1 MPQKHKAKANWYS
14 IKAAVNDNPVEV
26 LIYDEIGMWGI
37 TAEDFVSDLNAIDAT
52 SITLRINS
60 PGGSVFEGMA
70 IYNAIRRH
78 KATITTQVDGLAAS
92 MGSIIALAGDNI
104 QMSENAYYM
113 IHNPWGGVYGESTDL
128 RKYADRL
135 DEMKEQMIN
144 IYEAK
149 STLSREEIA
158 AAMDAETWY
167 TGTTALESGFVDTLT
182 ETLDAAACYH
192 GTNAVAHFTKSP
204 ITINQAPAPEDTPQP
219 QRFTH
224 LIAAKHDL
232 LRLQDDI

>member
-1 MPQKHKAKANWYS
+1 MPIKAKNKASWYS
-14 IKAAVNDNPVEV
+14 IKAAANDSPVEI
-26 LIYDEIGMWGI
+26 LIYDEIGYWGV
-37 TAEDFVSDLNAIDAT
+37 TAEQFVSDLNAIDAE

-70 IYNAIRRH
+70 IYNALRRH
-78 KATITTQVDGLAAS
+78 KARVTTQIDGLAAS
-92 MGSIIALAGDNI
+92 MGSIIALAGDTV

-113 IHNPWGGVYGESTDL
+113 IHNPWGGVYGEAADL

-135 DEMKEQMIN
+135 DEMKEQLAN

-149 STLSREEIA
+149 SNLSREEILQ
-158 AAMDAETWY
+158 AMDDETWY
-167 TGTTALESGFVDTLT
+167 TGATALSSGFVDTLT
-182 ETLDAAACYH
+182 ETLEAAACYH
-192 GTNAVAHFTKSP
+192 GSDAVNRFSKSP
-204 ITINQAPAPEDTPQP
+204 ITIAQAKVQEEAPQP
-219 QRFTH
+219 QQLTH